1 MKNASL
7 LVLVAAS
14 TEAPELDAILQSA
27 SATGTHL
34 SFLVLGSMP
43 RVPAFAY
50 GFEPYGVPPVPDNWQ
65 EEIDA
70 AQAVLTTTAQTIEA
84 LLDTYATDGDV
95 GTLSCDPAT
104 LPVIVARRS
113 ATCDAVMVSNALR
126 GDEALFRNAVHSSL
140 FQSPVGV
147 ILNGIG
153 LRDTLRPARVFV
165 GWDTGLPAARAV
177 HVALALLEEATE
189 TIIGIFDPITSRDG
203 ENPGSDV
210 ARWLSHHSCKVDL
223 RQYPSGEEEIGK
235 CILKRAAEA
244 GADLVVMGA
253 YGHSRMRQAVFGG
266 TTRTLIEQTDMP
278 VMLAH

>member
-7 LVLVAAS
+7 LVLVAGS

-43 RVPAFAY
+43 RLPAFAY
-50 GFEPYGVPPVPDNWQ
+50 GFEPYGMPPVPDNWQ

-70 AQAVLTTTAQTIEA
+70 AQAGLTTTAQTIKT
-84 LLDTYATDGDV
+84 LLGTHGTDGDV
-95 GTLSCDPAT
+95 AILSCDPAA
-104 LPVIVARRS
+104 LPTIIARR
-113 ATCDAVMVSNALR
+113 AAACDAVMVSNDLR
-126 GDEALFRNAVHSSL
+126 GDETLFHNAVHGSL

-147 ILNGIG
+147 VLNGIAA
-153 LRDTLRPARVFV
+153 RDALRPARIFV
-165 GWDTGLPAARAV
+165 AWDTGLPAARAV
-177 HVALALLEEATE
+177 HAALPLLKEATE
-189 TIIGIFDPITSRDG
+189 ITIGVFDPVTSRDG

-210 ARWLSHHSCKVDL
+210 ARWLSHHEGKVDL
-223 RQYPSGEEEIGK
+223 QEYPSGGEEIGA
-235 CILKRAAEA
+235 CILRRATEA

-266 TTRTLIEQTDMP
+266 TTRTLIQQTDMP